1 MISPISIA
9 TRGFLGNSL
18 KTITIATAGFIF
30 ISGTSVKDNE
40 YVYRNSL
47 ITNKT
52 EYKSFVTNNLYVS
65 SYFTEWL
72 ILDAKFD
79 ETQDVF
85 DSIITNKINLLSIID
100 DNNMPQSLVVKISD
114 ESIITNELNFMSNI
128 NNLEILTSK
137 FDNAINLKSEIQN
150 VLILNSKIK

>member
-30 ISGTSVKDNE
+30 ISGTSIKDNE

-47 ITNKT
+47 VTNKI
-52 EYKSFVTNNLYVS
+52 EYKSFITNNLYVS

-72 ILDAKFD
+72 ILEAKFD
-79 ETQDVF
+79 ETKDIF
-85 DSIITNKINLLSIID
+85 DSQIKNKINLVSVIN
-100 DNNMPQSLVVKISD
+100 DNNAPQSLAVKISE
-114 ESIITNELNFMSNI
+114 ESVITNELNFMSNI

-137 FDNAINLKSEIQN
+137 FDNAVNLKSKIKN